1 MKQFGQ
7 CAAFVALACLMTTAA
22 HSETAPAAPAGAVP
36 FNLNSP
42 QVQEEARKLAAQP
55 PVPPSPGRRV
65 AEDRSGRK
73 QAGKA
78 SVYASTFQGKRMA
91 NGQRFDHGG
100 QAAASK
106 TLPLGTVAKVTN
118 VENGRTAVVT
128 VQDRGPYVDGRTV
141 DLTKSTAEQIGIGS
155 REGVAPVVVAPIAV
169 PQPDGTM
176 KPGSGAL
183 PGPAAASAAK

>member
-1 MKQFGQ
+1 MNQ
-7 CAAFVALACLMTTAA
+7 CGRGAVFVALACLMTTAA
-22 HSETAPAAPAGAVP
+22 HSETAPASPAGAVP

-42 QVQEEARKLAAQP
+42 QVQEEARKLAEQP
-55 PVPPSPGRRV
+55 PVPPAPAHRV
-65 AEDRSGRK
+65 VEDRSGRK

-78 SVYASTFQGKRMA
+78 SVYAPTFQGKRMA

-118 VENGRTAVVT
+118 LENGRTAVVT
-128 VQDRGPYVDGRTV
+128 VKDRGPYVDGRTV
-141 DLTKSTAEQIGIGS
+141 DLTKATAEQIGIGN
-155 REGVAPVVVAPIAV
+155 REGVAQVIVAPIAV

-183 PGPAAASAAK
+183 PGPASASK